1 MLMELLPLVGGGVF
15 GAVVKLFSMSMQN
28 KAEQHKQTMEAF
40 SVRDQQIQHL
50 NKTATTNSG
59 FAFTR
64 RTIAL
69 AITAI
74 IVVIALVP
82 YDQGINVITE
92 VKTGGSYLFG
102 LIDTTQTEQV
112 WTTLKGLVIL
122 PVVSTSFQAIVGAYF
137 GASIASNK

>member
-1 MLMELLPLVGGGVF
+1 MMELIPLIGGGLF
-15 GAVVKLFSMSMQN
+15 GAIVKLISISMQN
-28 KAEQHKQTMEAF
+28 KADAHKRTMEAF
-40 SVRDQQIQHL
+40 KARDQQIQHI
-50 NKTATTNSG
+50 NETATTNSG

-69 AITAI
+69 AITSI
-74 IVVIALVP
+74 IVVVALVP
-82 YDQGINVITE
+82 YDQGINVVTE

-102 LIDTTQTEQV
+102 LIDTTKTEQV

-122 PVVSTSFQAIVGAYF
+122 PVVSSSFQAIVGAYF